1 MSGAKKLA
9 CKVELFE
16 GKANFVS
23 FCYNM
28 CSGDTINI
36 SNMNAN
42 QKHILVVDDEE
53 HLAIGIKFNLEAE
66 GYVVTAVGNGIDAI
80 DAATNAD
87 RPVDL
92 IVLDLMLP
100 QMSGY
105 EVCEKVRQQGLAM
118 PILMLSARTLSEDK
132 TRGFDVGANQY
143 MVKPFELDEL
153 LSRIKNLLAQA
164 RPVGDVKARS
174 NANGAASTLEHF
186 EFGTSKINFKTY
198 QVEVAGTPV
207 RLTDLQIRVLKYFIM
222 YEGEVI
228 PRSQLLEDVWDM
240 PGNMNTRAPDQIL
253 RQLRKTFEPNP
264 SNPVHFLTIRDA
276 GYRFVAAP

>member
-1 MSGAKKLA
+1 
-9 CKVELFE
+9 
-16 GKANFVS
+16 
-23 FCYNM
+23 
-28 CSGDTINI
+28 
-36 SNMNAN
+36 MNTD

-66 GYVVTAVGNGIDAI
+66 GYVVTAVGNGVDAI
-80 DAATNAD
+80 EAATNTNQ
-87 RPVDL
+87 PVDL

-164 RPVGDVKARS
+164 RPTSEVKTGS
-174 NANGAASTLEHF
+174 NANGAVVTLEHF
-186 EFGTSKINFKTY
+186 EFGNSKINFKTY

-222 YEGEVI
+222 HEGEVI

>member
-1 MSGAKKLA
+1 MGLENP
-9 CKVELFE
+9 VDIL
-16 GKANFVS
+16 
-23 FCYNM
+23 
-28 CSGDTINI
+28 T
-36 SNMNAN
+36 MNTN

-66 GYVVTAVGNGIDAI
+66 GYFVTAVGNGIDAI
-80 DAATNAD
+80 NAATNVGQ
-87 RPVDL
+87 PVDL

-105 EVCEKVRQQGLAM
+105 EVCEKVRQQGFAM
-118 PILMLSARTLSEDK
+118 PVLMLSARTLSEDK

-164 RPVGDVKARS
+164 QIRPIGSAVASPEVKDAPS
-174 NANGAASTLEHF
+174 DLERF
-186 EFGTSKINFKTY
+186 EFGNSKINFKTY
-198 QVEVAGTPV
+198 QVEVDGTPV
-207 RLTDLQIRVLKYFIM
+207 RLTDLQIRVLRYFIM
-222 YEGEVI
+222 HEGEVV
-228 PRSQLLEDVWDM
+228 PRSQLLEDVWEM

-253 RQLRKTFEPNP
+253 RQLRKTFEPKP
-264 SNPVHFLTIRDA
+264 SAPVHFLTIRDA

>member
-1 MSGAKKLA
+1 
-9 CKVELFE
+9 
-16 GKANFVS
+16 
-23 FCYNM
+23 M
-28 CSGDTINI
+28 CSAGTNNI

-80 DAATNAD
+80 AAATDAD

-105 EVCEKVRQQGLAM
+105 EVCEKVRQQGLVM

-164 RPVGDVKARS
+164 PLVGAVGAGS
-174 NANGAASTLEHF
+174 SVNGATNVLELF
-186 EFGTSKINFKTY
+186 EFGNSKINFKTY
-198 QVEVAGTPV
+198 QVEVAGVPV
-207 RLTDLQIRVLKYFIM
+207 RLTDLQIRVLKYFVTH
-222 YEGEVI
+222 EGEVI
-228 PRSQLLEDVWDM
+228 PRSQLLEDVWEM
-240 PGNMNTRAPDQIL
+240 PGNMNTRAPDQIM
-253 RQLRKTFEPNP
+253 RQLRKTFEPDP

>member
-1 MSGAKKLA
+1 
-9 CKVELFE
+9 
-16 GKANFVS
+16 
-23 FCYNM
+23 
-28 CSGDTINI
+28 
-36 SNMNAN
+36 MNTD

-66 GYVVTAVGNGIDAI
+66 GYVVTAVGNGVDAI
-80 DAATNAD
+80 EAATNTNQ
-87 RPVDL
+87 PVDL

-164 RPVGDVKARS
+164 RPASEVKTGS
-174 NANGAASTLEHF
+174 NANGAVATLEHF
-186 EFGTSKINFKTY
+186 EFGNSKINFKTY

-222 YEGEVI
+222 HEGEVI

-253 RQLRKTFEPNP
+253 RQLRKTFEPSP